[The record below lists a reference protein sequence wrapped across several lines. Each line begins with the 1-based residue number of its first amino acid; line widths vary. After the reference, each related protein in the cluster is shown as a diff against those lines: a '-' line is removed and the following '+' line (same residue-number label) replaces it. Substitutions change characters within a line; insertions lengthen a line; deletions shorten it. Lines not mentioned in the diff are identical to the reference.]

1 MSEQLKQDEVLAHS
15 FASTEAGRDEL
26 YMYSLRKMADENVQK
41 DVNLI
46 TNLPTL
52 RAFFYTADEAMMRY
66 QEMEFALVVLDI
78 AQFKAVNEFCGRSA
92 GDYVLKQIALA
103 LTQVT
108 EERPMSYACH
118 MRADIFVLLTP
129 YLGQDDIVSVVNGL
143 KSAIDNINVDCKLL
157 PAFGICTTIN
167 NGRATSYL
175 KDCATRALN
184 TIKGKF
190 YASYAFFDEEM
201 RTRQLMNKKIE
212 NEIVPALKN
221 GELKLF
227 VQPKVDMTNGK
238 IVGGEALVRWVRPDK
253 TMVSPG
259 EFIPVLETDGFI
271 INVDYYMWEQ
281 VFAFIADMLENRQQP
296 VPISINVSRVH
307 AYDTDFMQ
315 VLKELS
321 EKYDVPATYVPL
333 ELTESAFSD
342 NENMMYDCMRELRK
356 QGFKV
361 SMDDYGT
368 GYSNMRMLKNEPVD
382 EIKVDRA
389 FVNDIENQKGR
400 VILKH
405 TLGMLKELGANII
418 IEGVE
423 TEAQKDF
430 LIECG
435 CKKAQ
440 GFLFYKPMPVEEF
453 KELIL
458 KSGR

>member
-1 MSEQLKQDEVLAHS
+1 MSEQLKQEQVLSHS
-15 FASTEAGRDEL
+15 FASTDAGRNEL
-26 YMYSLRKMADENVQK
+26 YMYSLRKMADENVHK

-52 RAFFYTADEAMMRY
+52 RAFFYTGDEAMMEHS
-66 QEMEFALVVLDI
+66 EMEFALVVLDI

-92 GDYVLKQIALA
+92 GDYVLKQISAALIKI
-103 LTQVT
+103 TRD
-108 EERPMSYACH
+108 RPYTYVCH

-129 YLGQDDIVSVVNGL
+129 YKGQDDIVSVVGEL
-143 KSAIDNINVDCKLL
+143 KEAIDAIEVDCKLL

-190 YASYAFFDEEM
+190 YASYAFFDDEM
-201 RTRQLMNKKIE
+201 RTRQLKNKKIE

-238 IVGGEALVRWVRPDK
+238 IVGGEALVRWVRPDNSI
-253 TMVSPG
+253 VSPG
-259 EFIPVLETDGFI
+259 DFIPVLETDGFI

-281 VFAFIADMLENRQQP
+281 VFAFLADMLENRQQP
-296 VPISINVSRVH
+296 VPISINISRVH

-321 EKYDVPATYVPL
+321 VKYDVPATYVPL

-342 NENMMYDCMRELRK
+342 KENMMYECMRELRK
-356 QGFKV
+356 EGFMV

-389 FVNDIENQKGR
+389 FVNDIDNQNGR
-400 VILKH
+400 IILKH
-405 TLGMLKELGANII
+405 TIGMLKELGANII

-423 TEAQKDF
+423 TEAQKEF

-435 CKKAQ
+435 CRKAQ
-440 GFLFYKPMPVEEF
+440 GFLFYRPMPVEQF

-458 KSGR
+458 KSAR

>member
-1 MSEQLKQDEVLAHS
+1 MSEQLKQEQVLAHS

-26 YMYSLRKMADENVQK
+26 YMYSLRKMADENVHK
-41 DVNLI
+41 DINLI

-52 RAFFYTADEAMMRY
+52 RAFFYTGDEAMMEY
-66 QEMEFALVVLDI
+66 ADLEFALVVLDI

-92 GDYVLKQIALA
+92 GDHVLREIARA
-103 LTQVT
+103 LVKIT
-108 EERPMSYACH
+108 EERELSFACH

-129 YLGQDDIVSVVNGL
+129 YKGQDDIVCVVEEL
-143 KSAIDNINVDCKLL
+143 KTAIDNIEVDCKLL

-201 RTRQLMNKKIE
+201 RTRQLKKKKIE

-227 VQPKVDMTNGK
+227 VQPKVDMTNGR
-238 IVGGEALVRWVRPDK
+238 IVGGEALVRWVRSDN
-253 TMVSPG
+253 TLVSPG
-259 EFIPVLETDGFI
+259 DFIPVLETDGFI

-281 VFAFIADMLENRQQP
+281 VFAFIADMLERKQQP

-307 AYDTDFMQ
+307 AYDTNFMD

-321 EKYDVPATYVPL
+321 IKYDVPATYVPL

-356 QGFKV
+356 HGFKV

-389 FVNDIENQKGR
+389 FVNDIDSQKGR

-440 GFLFYKPMPVEEF
+440 GFLFYKPMPVEQF

-458 KSGR
+458 ESAR

>member
-1 MSEQLKQDEVLAHS
+1 MSEQLKQEQVLSHS

-26 YMYSLRKMADENVQK
+26 YMYSLRKMADENVHK

-52 RAFFYTADEAMMRY
+52 RAFFYTGDEAMM
-66 QEMEFALVVLDI
+66 EHSEIEFALVVLDI

-92 GDYVLKQIALA
+92 GDYVLKQISAA
-103 LTQVT
+103 LTQIMQ
-108 EERPMSYACH
+108 ERQYSYACH
-118 MRADIFVLLTP
+118 MRADIFMLLTP
-129 YLGQDDIVSVVNGL
+129 YTGQDDIVSVVNRL
-143 KSAIDNINVDCKLL
+143 KDSIDKIEVDCKLL

-190 YASYAFFDEEM
+190 YASYAFFDDEM
-201 RTRQLMNKKIE
+201 RTRQLKSKKIE
-212 NEIVPALKN
+212 NEIVPALRN

-238 IVGGEALVRWVRPDK
+238 IVGGEALVRWVRPDN
-253 TMVSPG
+253 TIVSPAD
-259 EFIPVLETDGFI
+259 FIPVLETDGFI

-281 VFAFIADMLENRQQP
+281 VFAFLADMLENRQQP

-307 AYDTDFMQ
+307 AYDTDFMR

-342 NENMMYDCMRELRK
+342 KENMMYECMRELRK

-382 EIKVDRA
+382 EIKVDRV
-389 FVNDIENQKGR
+389 FVNDIEDHNGR
-400 VILKH
+400 IILKH
-405 TLGMLKELGANII
+405 TIGMLKELGANII

-423 TEAQKDF
+423 TETQKDF

-435 CKKAQ
+435 CRKAQ
-440 GFLFYKPMPVEEF
+440 GFLFYKPMPVEQF

-458 KSGR
+458 KSAR

>member
-1 MSEQLKQDEVLAHS
+1 MMEHS
-15 FASTEAGRDEL
+15 
-26 YMYSLRKMADENVQK
+26 
-41 DVNLI
+41 
-46 TNLPTL
+46 
-52 RAFFYTADEAMMRY
+52 
-66 QEMEFALVVLDI
+66 EMEFALVVLDI

-92 GDYVLKQIALA
+92 GDYVLKQISAALIKI
-103 LTQVT
+103 TRD
-108 EERPMSYACH
+108 RPYTYVCH

-129 YLGQDDIVSVVNGL
+129 YKGQDDIVSVVGEL
-143 KSAIDNINVDCKLL
+143 KEAIDAIEVDCKLL

-190 YASYAFFDEEM
+190 YASYAFFDDEM
-201 RTRQLMNKKIE
+201 RTRQLKNKKIE

-238 IVGGEALVRWVRPDK
+238 IVGGEALVRWVRPDNSI
-253 TMVSPG
+253 VSPG
-259 EFIPVLETDGFI
+259 DFIPVLETDGFI

-281 VFAFIADMLENRQQP
+281 VFAFLADMLENRQQP
-296 VPISINVSRVH
+296 VPISINISRVH

-321 EKYDVPATYVPL
+321 VKYDVPATYVPL

-342 NENMMYDCMRELRK
+342 KENMMYECMRELRK
-356 QGFKV
+356 EGFMV

-389 FVNDIENQKGR
+389 FVNDIDNQNGR
-400 VILKH
+400 IILKH
-405 TLGMLKELGANII
+405 TIGMLKELGANII

-423 TEAQKDF
+423 TEAQKEF

-435 CKKAQ
+435 CRKAQ
-440 GFLFYKPMPVEEF
+440 GFLFYRPMPVEQF

-458 KSGR
+458 KSAR

>member
-1 MSEQLKQDEVLAHS
+1 MSEQLKQEQVLSHS

-52 RAFFYTADEAMMRY
+52 RAFFYTGDEAMM
-66 QEMEFALVVLDI
+66 EHSEIEFALVVLDI

-92 GDYVLKQIALA
+92 GDYVLKQISAALIQI
-103 LTQVT
+103 TQ
-108 EERPMSYACH
+108 ERQYSYVCH
-118 MRADIFVLLTP
+118 MRADIFMLLTP
-129 YLGQDDIVSVVNGL
+129 YIGQDDIVSVVNEL
-143 KSAIDNINVDCKLL
+143 KGAIDAIEVDCKLL

-190 YASYAFFDEEM
+190 YASYAFFDDEM
-201 RTRQLMNKKIE
+201 RTRQLKSKKIE
-212 NEIVPALKN
+212 NEIVPALRN

-227 VQPKVDMTNGK
+227 IQPKVDMTNGK
-238 IVGGEALVRWVRPDK
+238 IVGGEALVRWVRPDN
-253 TMVSPG
+253 TVVSPG
-259 EFIPVLETDGFI
+259 DFIPVLETDGFI

-281 VFAFIADMLENRQQP
+281 VFAFLSDMFENGQQP

-307 AYDTDFMQ
+307 AYDTDFMR

-342 NENMMYDCMRELRK
+342 KENMMYECMRELRK
-356 QGFKV
+356 EGFKV

-389 FVNDIENQKGR
+389 FVNDIDNQNGR
-400 VILKH
+400 IILKH
-405 TLGMLKELGANII
+405 TIGMLKELGANII

-435 CKKAQ
+435 CRKAQ
-440 GFLFYKPMPVEEF
+440 GFLFFRPMPVEQF

-458 KSGR
+458 ESAR

>member
-1 MSEQLKQDEVLAHS
+1 MSTDLKKEQVLAQS
-15 FASTEAGRDEL
+15 FASTEEGRDEL
-26 YMYSLRKMADENVQK
+26 YLYSLRKMADENVQK
-41 DVNLI
+41 DVNLL

-52 RAFFYTADEAMMRY
+52 RSFFLTGDEVMMNHP
-66 QEMEFALVVLDI
+66 ETEFALVLLDI
-78 AQFKAVNEFCGRSA
+78 SQFKAVNEFCGRSA
-92 GDYVLKQIALA
+92 GDYVLIQIAEYLKKLA
-103 LTQVT
+103 N
-108 EERPMSYACH
+108 ERPLSCVCH
-118 MRADIFVLLTP
+118 MRADVFVFLTA
-129 YLGQDDIVSVVNGL
+129 YLGEDDIVSVVNEF
-143 KSAIDNINVDCKLL
+143 KDAIDDIKVDCKLL

-201 RTRQLMNKKIE
+201 RTKQLKHKKIE

-221 GELKLF
+221 EELKLF
-227 VQPKVDMTNGK
+227 IQPKVDMTNGK
-238 IVGGEALVRWVRPDK
+238 IIGGEALVRWVKPDN
-253 TMVSPG
+253 TIVSPG
-259 EFIPVLETDGFI
+259 DFIPVLEKDGFI

-281 VFAFIADMLENRQQP
+281 VFAFISDMLEKRQQP

-307 AYDTDFMQ
+307 AYDTDFMG
-315 VLKELS
+315 VLKQLA

-342 NENMMYDCMRELRK
+342 NENKMYECMRELRV

-389 FVNDIENQKGR
+389 FVNDINSDKGR
-400 VILKH
+400 IIMKH
-405 TLGMLKELGANII
+405 TLGMLKELGANVI

-423 TEAQKDF
+423 TEDQKDF

-440 GFLFYKPMPVEEF
+440 GFLFYRPMPAEKF

-458 KSGR
+458 ESGE